1 MRVVAG
7 DAAIGICICPTA
19 RAANKR
25 LFRTRCRANAE
36 RTNDARSDRGTAMAT
51 SPASRINCPS
61 QHRVS
66 VDVDVGG
73 LRTVTRRERHSAAV
87 VTAYL
92 KVNATDVLDDAY
104 NLRVSQ
110 IVIKGNGYRAVSGH
124 DSTRN
129 VGRATSGAG
138 TNRNGI
144 S

>member
-104 NLRVSQ
+104 DLRVSQ
-110 IVIKGNGYRAVSGH
+110 IVVERNGYGAIARN
-124 DSTRN
+124 DSTRDI
-129 VGRATSGAG
+129 GRAASGPS
-138 TNRNGI
+138 TN
-144 S
+144 